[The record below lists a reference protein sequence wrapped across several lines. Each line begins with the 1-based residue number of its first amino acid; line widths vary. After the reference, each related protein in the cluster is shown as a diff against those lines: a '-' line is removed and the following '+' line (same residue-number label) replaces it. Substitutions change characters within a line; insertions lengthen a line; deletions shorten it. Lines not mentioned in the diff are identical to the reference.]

1 MIYPCIIC
9 FLYTNIIRRFTHY
22 ATAASRE
29 IAFIYK
35 KLYRAVWWRIT
46 TNVFGCI
53 TEKNG
58 RLFCCIA
65 TYFRGC
71 NGIGDLLTRQAR
83 NFIYTEFL
91 LVIVYLLFDLFVW
104 YIHRETDWTT
114 ILFYSIT
121 LHWKVVGAPQMNSQ
135 QSLFILSFFSCP
147 SWAGHSLVLSSHLF
161 FCLPLFLFPNCA
173 L

>member
-1 MIYPCIIC
+1 MICPCIIC
-9 FLYTNIIRRFTHY
+9 FLYRNSIRRFTLY
-22 ATAASRE
+22 ATAE
-29 IAFIYK
+29 

-83 NFIYTEFL
+83 NFIYNH
-91 LVIVYLLFDLFVW
+91 VYLMCMFIRFTCRFLCFLQVSNQLEPLKLHNRELSSPDLRSVKMYHMI
-104 YIHRETDWTT
+104 YI
-114 ILFYSIT
+114 SIY
-121 LHWKVVGAPQMNSQ
+121 LYFSLPNISAQ
-135 QSLFILSFFSCP
+135 LFISGVSTF
-147 SWAGHSLVLSSHLF
+147 
-161 FCLPLFLFPNCA
+161 PLTPTYN
-173 L
+173 

>member
-1 MIYPCIIC
+1 MSKQPSPAPTVSAVSPCPTIIQVSRTPRHWKFTQHHRTTRPPPSPEQLKKRLKKRKEGNADLMICPSIIC
-9 FLYTNIIRRFTHY
+9 FLSRNIFWRFTHY
-22 ATAASRE
+22 ATVDSRR

-46 TNVFGCI
+46 TDVFGCI

-83 NFIYTEFL
+83 NFIYKCNG
-91 LVIVYLLFDLFVW
+91 FVVVVS
-104 YIHRETDWTT
+104 
-114 ILFYSIT
+114 ILQT
-121 LHWKVVGAPQMNSQ
+121 NNL
-135 QSLFILSFFSCP
+135 
-147 SWAGHSLVLSSHLF
+147 
-161 FCLPLFLFPNCA
+161 
-173 L
+173 

>member
-1 MIYPCIIC
+1 MICPCVIY
-9 FLYTNIIRRFTHY
+9 FLYRNIIRCFTHY
-22 ATAASRE
+22 ATADSRG

-58 RLFCCIA
+58 RSFCCIA

-83 NFIYTEFL
+83 NFIYSMLFNIKLMEMYDCNKSLSFL
-91 LVIVYLLFDLFVW
+91 AHMDAHTYLGVHGCGLRLWWFYL
-104 YIHRETDWTT
+104 TT
-114 ILFYSIT
+114 ILLLTYSVIR
-121 LHWKVVGAPQMNSQ
+121 Q
-135 QSLFILSFFSCP
+135 
-147 SWAGHSLVLSSHLF
+147 
-161 FCLPLFLFPNCA
+161 
-173 L
+173 

>member
-1 MIYPCIIC
+1 MICPFIIC
-9 FLYTNIIRRFTHY
+9 FLYRNIIRSFTHY
-22 ATAASRE
+22 ATEDSRG

-83 NFIYTEFL
+83 NFIYTLYTMFTFVPCPIL
-91 LVIVYLLFDLFVW
+91 LQESPAQEGHICLKPGIRLGVTQGLRLSFRTAKERYFITFWLVRIFVYLFSIAIHVTTVFWSRVGLDL
-104 YIHRETDWTT
+104 I
-114 ILFYSIT
+114 
-121 LHWKVVGAPQMNSQ
+121 
-135 QSLFILSFFSCP
+135 
-147 SWAGHSLVLSSHLF
+147 
-161 FCLPLFLFPNCA
+161 
-173 L
+173 